1 MVNEDFALISNNLV
15 YGAMAAYTIAM
26 FAFAVSFA
34 QSRSIEDTV
43 VSGRKA
49 GNIAMSISWLG
60 TLLLLGGVIFRGLAA
75 TRAPWGNMYE
85 FSLAATLGVML
96 VFLVTSLKRNVRW
109 LGIFV
114 VLPVLLWLG
123 LAITILYTEAAE
135 LIPALKSYW
144 LLIHV
149 TAAIISAGV
158 FILGA
163 SIVTLQLIISRAEKL
178 QAAGKPAG
186 RYEWLQKRVPDSA
199 TLDLFAYK
207 VHAFSFPLW
216 TFTVV
221 AGAIWARSAWGR
233 YWGWDPKETWSF
245 ITWVGYA
252 AYLHA
257 RVTNGWKGDKAAWL
271 ALAAFATFIFNYF
284 LVNFFFVGL
293 HSYAGT

>member
-1 MVNEDFALISNNLV
+1 MIDQTLAQISNFLV
-15 YGAMAAYTIAM
+15 YGAMAAFTVGM
-26 FAFAVSFA
+26 FAFATSFA
-34 QSRSIEDTV
+34 QSRSIEV
-43 VSGRKA
+43 ELVSGRKS
-49 GNIAMSISWLG
+49 GNIGMSVSWLG
-60 TLLLLGGVIFRGLAA
+60 TFLLAAAVVTRGLAA
-75 TRAPWGNMYE
+75 GRVPWGNMYE

-96 VFLVTSLKRNVRW
+96 VFLVTSLRRNVRW
-109 LGIFV
+109 LGLFV
-114 VLPVLLWLG
+114 VLPALLSLG
-123 LAITILYTEAAE
+123 LAITVLYTEAAQ

-149 TAAIISAGV
+149 TAAIVSAGV
-158 FILGA
+158 FVLGA
-163 SIVTLQLIISRAEKL
+163 VLVTLQLIADRVEKRTKAGL
-178 QAAGKPAG
+178 PAGKFAAIS
-186 RYEWLQKRVPDSA
+186 KRVPDSK

-207 VHAFSFPLW
+207 VHAFAFPLW

-257 RVTNGWKGDKAAWL
+257 RVTVGWKGNKAAYL
-271 ALAAFATFIFNYF
+271 ALFAFGTFIFNYF
-284 LVNFFFVGL
+284 LVNFFFTGL